1 MTSLIRAFELALQS
15 IEWKSPDDFQFP
27 NSRVRCWLL
36 EQDSLSHRL
45 AALCEELSVEV
56 FTNTKVSPDSL
67 SPLEVEQ
74 LSFEPCLLREVIL
87 RGDRHDWVYGRTLI
101 PQSCLSAQPHDL
113 ENQGSLPL
121 GITVFNSEGAYR
133 DALQVAVLHLSGRQL
148 FARRS
153 RLWMN
158 GRPMLVA
165 EIFLP
170 AAPIYSERNTNDA
183 N

>member
-15 IEWKSPDDFQFP
+15 AQWQEPKEFHFPDLTI
-27 NSRVRCWLL
+27 RGWLL
-36 EQDSLSHRL
+36 EQDSLSYRL
-45 AALCEELSVEV
+45 AKQCEELSVEV
-56 FTNTKVSPDSL
+56 FTNRRVPATSL
-67 SPLEVEQ
+67 TEQ
-74 LSFEPCLLREVIL
+74 EHSFLSDEACLLREVIL

-101 PQSCLSAQPHDL
+101 PQTSLAAQPHDL

-121 GITVFNSEGAYR
+121 GVTVFNSEGAYR
-133 DALQVAVLHLSGRQL
+133 DGLQVARIELFDQVL

-158 GRPMLVA
+158 EKPMLVA

-170 AAPIYSERNTNDA
+170 DAPMYSERKSNDGC
-183 N
+183 

>member
-15 IEWKSPDDFQFP
+15 AKWQEPEVFHFPDS
-27 NSRVRCWLL
+27 NIRCWLL
-36 EQDSLSHRL
+36 EKDSLSRRL
-45 AALCEELSVEV
+45 AEQCEELSVEV
-56 FTNTKVSPDSL
+56 FTNSKVPAVSL
-67 SPLEVEQ
+67 TAQEQ
-74 LSFEPCLLREVIL
+74 AFLSNEACLLREVIL

-101 PQSCLSAQPHDL
+101 PQTSLAAQPHDL

-121 GITVFNSEGAYR
+121 GVTVFNSEGAYR
-133 DALQVAVLHLSGRQL
+133 DGLQVAEVEIAGEVL

-158 GRPMLVA
+158 ERPMLVA

-170 AAPIYSERNTNDA
+170 DAPIYSERKTDDGC
-183 N
+183 